1 MSDLEGEGGAEPLRP
16 PMRMGYRKDRE
27 LDRQFGKRGESRAFR
42 LQPVQCCCRDFM
54 IFISRIESSF
64 RTRFVIRT
72 QSFELILKGNRIS
85 TARVLEKFEEN
96 RAEEVALKSWF
107 R

>member
-27 LDRQFGKRGESRAFR
+27 LDRQFGRRGESRAFR

-54 IFISRIESSF
+54 IFISHIESSF
-64 RTRFVIRT
+64 FIVRT
-72 QSFELILKGNRIS
+72 QTEFRINFKIS
-85 TARVLEKFEEN
+85 TARVLEKFEKN
-96 RAEEVALKSWF
+96 RAGEVALKSWF

>member
-16 PMRMGYRKDRE
+16 PMWMGYRKDRE
-27 LDRQFGKRGESRAFR
+27 LDRQFGRRGESRAFR

-54 IFISRIESSF
+54 IFISHIESSF
-64 RTRFVIRT
+64 FVIRT
-72 QSFELILKGNRIS
+72 QTEFRINFKIS
-85 TARVLEKFEEN
+85 TARVLEKFEKN
-96 RAEEVALKSWF
+96 RAEEVAGIKKF

>member
-27 LDRQFGKRGESRAFR
+27 LDRQFGRRGESRAFR

-54 IFISRIESSF
+54 IFISDIESSF
-64 RTRFVIRT
+64 FVIRT
-72 QSFELILKGNRIS
+72 QTEFRINFKIS
-85 TARVLEKFEEN
+85 TARVLEKFEKN
-96 RAEEVALKSWF
+96 RAGEVALKSWF

>member
-27 LDRQFGKRGESRAFR
+27 LDRQFGRRGESRAFR

-54 IFISRIESSF
+54 IFISHIESSF
-64 RTRFVIRT
+64 FVIRT
-72 QSFELILKGNRIS
+72 QTEFRINFKIS
-85 TARVLEKFEEN
+85 TARVLEKFEKN
-96 RAEEVALKSWF
+96 RAEEVAGIKKF